1 MLSKSCNYALRS
13 SVLIACKATIDNK
26 ISIKTI
32 AEKLD
37 IPTPYLGK
45 ILQKLTKN
53 NIILS
58 VKGPNGGF
66 YIEDNGNKISI
77 IKIIQVMDGLDFFT
91 TCGLGMKECSDS
103 HPCPLHDEFKIYKER
118 LWELFNNKTV
128 ADMVQS
134 INDGDS
140 FIINLP
146 VTKLDSL

>member
-13 SVLIACKATIDNK
+13 SILIACRASIDSK
-26 ISIKTI
+26 ISIKNV

-53 NIILS
+53 NIIQS

-66 YIEDNGNKISI
+66 YVEEKGKNISI

-91 TCGLGMKECSDS
+91 TCGLGMKECSDA
-103 HPCPLHDEFKIYKER
+103 HPCPLHDEYKVYKEH
-118 LWELFNNKTV
+118 LWTLFNNKTV
-128 ADMVQS
+128 ADMVGS
-134 INDGDS
+134 IKDGES
-140 FIINLP
+140 FIVNLP
-146 VTKLDSL
+146 LPGMTI